1 MLRTNIL
8 FKPFIKIIA
17 CAVTLTTIFAVT
29 EALAGDEEWNSLTNQ
44 VQSGQYPEALQAI
57 NIAAERNDE
66 NYIFP
71 VILGLS
77 WVEVAKYYQPARTS
91 LDVYRNRYTSSLASG
106 KFDEYKLHVILEMN
120 KSLGENYRSVE
131 LLREIDAASPHRDG
145 SLFDDVEMILV
156 DGGAYQLG
164 RRYMGKNPEQIFVLR
179 MMSAKSMR
187 KVGAEQGRSD
197 YVLRS
202 IKRDIEKMVGI
213 ITILE
218 NTGDNKL
225 ARKLEDRLIKE
236 WDGPEATEVLA
247 ARKSTPATSVE

>member
-17 CAVTLTTIFAVT
+17 YAVTLTTIFAVT
-29 EALAGDEEWNSLTNQ
+29 EVLAGDEEWNSLTNQ

-131 LLREIDAASPHRDG
+131 LLREIDADSPHRDG

-156 DGGAYQLG
+156 DGGVSTWAALHG
-164 RRYMGKNPEQIFVLR
+164 EKPRTDLR
-179 MMSAKSMR
+179 PQND
-187 KVGAEQGRSD
+187 VG
-197 YVLRS
+197 
-202 IKRDIEKMVGI
+202 
-213 ITILE
+213 
-218 NTGDNKL
+218 
-225 ARKLEDRLIKE
+225 
-236 WDGPEATEVLA
+236 
-247 ARKSTPATSVE
+247 